1 MDGCRGANCSAVPSS
16 RSRAASDGAAD
27 SARRARTR
35 RRRRRSA
42 AEIDLGAIA
51 GFPSADLFEA
61 SE

>member
-16 RSRAASDGAAD
+16 RSLAASDGAAD

-35 RRRRRSA
+35 RRRSA
-42 AEIDLGAIA
+42 AESDLGAIA